1 MKVFVSHSIKDI
13 HIVEEFK
20 KIIKI
25 IEPKVEVYVATY
37 DVQPGTD
44 LWKKIKTNIKNSHC
58 VVAIMTRNG
67 SRSKMVQQEIATA
80 KAHKILVV
88 PIVEEGVDLKG
99 ALEGT
104 EYLEL
109 DKRHPDQALKKA
121 STFLKKFKKQAD
133 NKFIGS
139 FILVVLAIIMF
150 SKFGE

>member
-1 MKVFVSHSIKDI
+1 MKVFVSHSTKDI

-25 IEPKVEVYVATY
+25 IEPKVEVYVAA
-37 DVQPGTD
+37 DDAQPGNV
-44 LWKKIKTNIKNSHC
+44 LWEKIKTNIKESNC
-58 VVAIMTRNG
+58 VVAIMTKNG
-67 SRSKMVQQEIATA
+67 SRSEMVQQEIATA

-99 ALEGT
+99 ALAGI
-104 EYLEL
+104 EYSKL

-121 STFLKKFKKQAD
+121 STYLKKIKKQAD

-139 FILVVLAIIMF
+139 LILVVLAIIML
-150 SKFGE
+150 SQFGE